1 MKPTLVLHHTLTF
14 MRSLF
19 ERYYLQK
26 KVVISQVL
34 NKADLQKLPITGIKS
49 SWTIYFKLNKRS
61 NFLLTIFIAMKRFS
75 NPFKFHI
82 RYTLL
87 ASLNQILKADSTI
100 QESLLLTFLAKDL
113 GEEGNR
119 RNKSLSVCSHTPLGV
134 TFQPFHTYFFSLN
147 SEKNPYLCM

>member
-1 MKPTLVLHHTLTF
+1 MKPASVLHHTLTF

-19 ERYYLQK
+19 ERYYFQK

-34 NKADLQKLPITGIKS
+34 NKADLQKLPITDIKS

-61 NFLLTIFIAMKRFS
+61 NFLLTIFIAVKRFS
-75 NPFKFHI
+75 NPFKLHI

-113 GEEGNR
+113 GGGGKQAKL
-119 RNKSLSVCSHTPLGV
+119 KSTEMQPYPSQSHISTISHLL
-134 TFQPFHTYFFSLN
+134 FQFKF
-147 SEKNPYLCM
+147 